1 METTLEAPRFKA
13 IIEKKIVTVNR
24 VKIFVRYHKRHWSD
38 QKRKTFLLTVH
49 RGKFLQHEELY
60 QTAKNLH
67 PGDEIFVDGYGKN
80 WSSPIKHNA
89 LMRFLKLHF
98 A

>member
-13 IIEKKIVTVNR
+13 VIEKKDVTL
-24 VKIFVRYHKRHWSD
+24 KCIKLCVRYHRKSPFGEKRN
-38 QKRKTFLLTVH
+38 TFNVTVP
-49 RGKFLQHEELY
+49 RGKSLQHEKMY

-67 PGDEIFVDGYGKN
+67 PGDEIFVDGYGEN